1 MLLIDTS
8 NFIVRSSGRLDC
20 RYYIDYVG
28 LYKAADISKTAKV
41 DLKKLN
47 SIYLANGGE
56 LDSVLEIYY
65 FDNMISAQKTI
76 SDIFAIIE
84 KKNKGRFIALTDPEI
99 DYIRNAL
106 INESGFAGINNKIK
120 DAIFKKLNG

>member
-8 NFIVRSSGRLDC
+8 NFIVRSSGRLDS

-28 LYKAADISKTAKV
+28 LYRAADISKTAKI

-47 SIYLANGGE
+47 GIYQANGGK
-56 LDSVLEIYY
+56 LDNLLEIYY
-65 FDNMISAQKTI
+65 FNNMISAQKTI

-84 KKNKGRFIALTDPEI
+84 KKNKGRFIALTEPEI
-99 DYIRNAL
+99 AYIRNAL